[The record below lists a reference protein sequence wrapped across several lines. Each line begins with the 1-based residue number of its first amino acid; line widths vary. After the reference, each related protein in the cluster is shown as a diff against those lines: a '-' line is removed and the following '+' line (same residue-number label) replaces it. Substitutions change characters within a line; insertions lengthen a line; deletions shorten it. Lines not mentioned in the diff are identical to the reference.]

1 MEPPG
6 RMKKSLSVKRVEP
19 PPSRESYTATRA
31 LVSFPCSESHHT
43 QTIRHHPFL
52 RKKRYNNLIP
62 VDLRVLLFLLLFL
75 LGFFLYHLI
84 SSFLGGDGH
93 SPPPISSLIAVFTAS
108 FQFLAFDI
116 NCCVLLAKEWARGI
130 TDAALD

>member
-1 MEPPG
+1 
-6 RMKKSLSVKRVEP
+6 MKKSLSVKRVEP

-62 VDLRVLLFLLLFL
+62 VDLAFSSSSGL
-75 LGFFLYHLI
+75 FFLYHLI

-93 SPPPISSLIAVFTAS
+93 SPPPVSSLIAVFTAS